1 MEDTRPRDK
10 LGKLKEDQARIV
22 VARTIDGER
31 RDLNIVVDAKALPV
45 LLATP
50 FISSWPHEVVRGP
63 EK

>member
-1 MEDTRPRDK
+1 MEDIRPRDK
-10 LGKLKEDQARIV
+10 LGKLKKDQARIV
-22 VARTIDGER
+22 VTRTIDGER

-50 FISSWPHEVVRGP
+50 FISSRPHEVVRGP